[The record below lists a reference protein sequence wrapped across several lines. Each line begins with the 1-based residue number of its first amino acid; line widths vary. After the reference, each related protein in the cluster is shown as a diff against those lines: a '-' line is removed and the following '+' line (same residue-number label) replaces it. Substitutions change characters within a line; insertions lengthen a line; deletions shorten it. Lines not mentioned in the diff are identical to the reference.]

1 MDPLSSMEVIMY
13 FRGMDDGMLL
23 EALIAKEQPQGKKAT
38 IILFSLLTTSG
49 LLDICYGVTLICN
62 KFMMRIQLLS
72 SHLVF
77 LSDTPLPSCIA
88 KLQTALPTA
97 ANGAYIVLYR

>member
-13 FRGMDDGMLL
+13 FRGMDDGVLL

-77 LSDTPLPSCIA
+77 LILLSLLAQQSYRLPYH
-88 KLQTALPTA
+88 TA
-97 ANGAYIVLYR
+97 ANAACIVLYR